1 MSARH
6 KLTVLATL
14 SMAMLMATFA
24 GAQTPN
30 ASLSGNFLPTVLAA
44 SEPHRESL
52 QALIK
57 GKPGIPFWLRN
68 MIRQPRYV
76 ALASKKVDVAGK
88 PMQLFEACEAKRC
101 DDSRLRVL
109 YSVDGKRAV
118 LRISDTKLGE
128 KLFGEPSIGELRALG
143 L

>member
-1 MSARH
+1 MKST
-6 KLTVLATL
+6 LT
-14 SMAMLMATFA
+14 AMLMAMLVATSA
-24 GAQTPN
+24 GAQAPD
-30 ASLSGNFLPTVLAA
+30 ASLSGNFLPAVLAA

-68 MIRQPRYV
+68 MVRQPRYV

-101 DDSRLRVL
+101 DDSRVRVL
-109 YSVDGKRAV
+109 YSADGKRAV
-118 LRISDTKLGE
+118 LRISDTKLGD
-128 KLFGEPSIGELRALG
+128 KLFGEPSVGELRALG

>member
-1 MSARH
+1 MRLARGRRWF
-6 KLTVLATL
+6 LTV
-14 SMAMLMATFA
+14 SMAMLVATSA
-24 GAQTPN
+24 NAQAPD
-30 ASLSGNFLPTVLAA
+30 ASLSGNFLPAVLAA

-57 GKPGIPFWLRN
+57 GKPGTPFWLRN
-68 MIRQPRYV
+68 MVRQPRYV

-101 DDSRLRVL
+101 DDSRVRVL
-109 YSVDGKRAV
+109 YSADGKRAV
-118 LRISDTKLGE
+118 LRISDSKLGE